1 MLQAIFSTLT
11 ALLMALAALAPA
23 QTNGQ
28 ARPEAKLAAN
38 PARDSVIRIVE
49 QIKRADYEGDRVA
62 LKRLHGD
69 ITALPGNRMLAS
81 SKVILAR
88 LCPAGAGQST
98 ALTSRL
104 LPKTWRKT

>member
-11 ALLMALAALAPA
+11 ALLMALAALTPA

-28 ARPEAKLAAN
+28 ARPEAKPAAN

-49 QIKRADYEGDRVA
+49 QIKRADYEATGLRSNVFMA
-62 LKRLHGD
+62 NSRPCLTTECSPPAGY
-69 ITALPGNRMLAS
+69 IGEALPS
-81 SKVILAR
+81 
-88 LCPAGAGQST
+88 GAGQST
-98 ALTSRL
+98 ALTSPL

>member
-11 ALLMALAALAPA
+11 ALLMAVAVLAPA
-23 QTNGQ
+23 QTHGQ
-28 ARPEAKLAAN
+28 ARPEAKPAAN

-62 LKRLHGD
+62 LKRLHGELTPCLTTECSPPAAY
-69 ITALPGNRMLAS
+69 IGEALPS
-81 SKVILAR
+81 
-88 LCPAGAGQST
+88 GAGQST
-98 ALTSRL
+98 ALTSPL